1 MHSLRYTLVAIIIGL
16 AAIALYSQ
24 SRQLEQIRAQLTEYQ
39 PSQIDIGFSQSMA
52 IHHQQA
58 IAMSQ
63 LMLDGRPS
71 GLIPLAQNIAGQ
83 QLLELGQMQGWLRLW
98 DKPFVPNSKDMVW
111 MLMGSKPLDEAFQ
124 QYVIDCGKSA
134 QGMPGLASAEDMQQ
148 LRVLAGRDRDTLY
161 LSLMLAHHQGGV
173 PMARFAAEEA
183 HLPAVKLLAAQIVLD
198 QSKEIQQISA
208 ILNAYAQAAEA
219 AKDL

>member
-1 MHSLRYTLVAIIIGL
+1 MPTLRYTLVAIVIGL

-24 SRQLEQIRAQLTEYQ
+24 SQQLEQTRAQLAEYQ

-63 LMLDGRPS
+63 LMLDGRSS
-71 GLIPLAQNIAGQ
+71 GLMPLARNIAGQ

-98 DKPFVPNSKDMVW
+98 DKPFFPASKEMVW

-134 QGMPGLASAEDMQQ
+134 EGMPGLASAEDMQQ
-148 LRVLAGRDRDTLY
+148 LRVLAGRERDTLF
-161 LSLMLAHHQGGV
+161 LNLMLAHHQGGV
-173 PMARFAAEEA
+173 PMARFATEEA

-208 ILNAYAQAAEA
+208 IINAYAQAAA
-219 AKDL
+219 AARDL

>member
-1 MHSLRYTLVAIIIGL
+1 MPTLRYTLAAILISL
-16 AAIALYSQ
+16 AAIGLYSQ
-24 SRQLEQIRAQLTEYQ
+24 SRQLEQIRAQLAEYQ

-63 LMLDGRPS
+63 LILDGRPS
-71 GLIPLAQNIAGQ
+71 GLRPLARNIAGQ
-83 QLLELGQMQGWLRLW
+83 QLLELGQIQGWLRLW
-98 DKPFVPNSKDMVW
+98 DKPFVPASKEMVW

-134 QGMPGLASAEDMQQ
+134 EGMPGLASAEDMQQ
-148 LRVLAGRDRDTLY
+148 LRMSAGSDRDTLY
-161 LSLMLAHHQGGV
+161 LRLMLAHHQGGV
-173 PMARFAAEEA
+173 PMARFATEEA

-198 QSKEIQQISA
+198 QSKEIQHISA
-208 ILNAYAQAAEA
+208 ILNAYAQAKAA
-219 AKDL
+219 AKVM

>member
-63 LMLDGRPS
+63 LMSDGRPS

-161 LSLMLAHHQGGV
+161 LSLMLAHHKGGV